1 MGILNDILGSLPDKD
16 VIDVRIGLHWTA
28 VAVESH
34 GELHCGLA
42 STLSDTTQNG
52 IATDFD
58 LEAMEDT
65 TSCRASD
72 FKPDL
77 ANEGG

>member
-1 MGILNDILGSLPDKD
+1 MGI
-16 VIDVRIGLHWTA
+16 
-28 VAVESH
+28 
-34 GELHCGLA
+34 
-42 STLSDTTQNG
+42 TLSDTTQNG

>member
-1 MGILNDILGSLPDKD
+1 LSFQIDDDGAIGSAFLEGPVINTDDPRIGRAMGI
-16 VIDVRIGLHWTA
+16 
-28 VAVESH
+28 
-34 GELHCGLA
+34 
-42 STLSDTTQNG
+42 TLSDTTQNG